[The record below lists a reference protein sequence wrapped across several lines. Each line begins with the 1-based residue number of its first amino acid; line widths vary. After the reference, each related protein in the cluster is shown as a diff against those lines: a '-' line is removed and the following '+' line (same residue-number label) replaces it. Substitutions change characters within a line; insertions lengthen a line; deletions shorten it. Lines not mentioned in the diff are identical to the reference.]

1 MDQITGSLNA
11 TGSITGALNPVY
23 GRGASAL
30 SELDDVRISNPQNL
44 QILQYDI
51 SFDKWRNVNPSRALP
66 LNDEE
71 YSMFKFQDKYR
82 AAFRIVGID
91 FSNKIIDVHF
101 NYPMVQLKNISI
113 TFVEEQTFGPAY
125 DIKITAYYPE
135 EVNDI
140 KCTFTYR
147 DKRS

>member
-1 MDQITGSLNA
+1 MDHITGRLNA
-11 TGSITGALNPVY
+11 TGSITGALNPIY
-23 GRGASAL
+23 GAGASAL

-71 YSMFKFQDKYR
+71 YSMFKFQDNYR
-82 AAFRIVGID
+82 AVFRAVGTD
-91 FSNKIIDVHF
+91 FSDKIIDIHF
-101 NYPMVQLKNISI
+101 NYSMVQLKNISI
-113 TFVEEQTFGPAY
+113 TYVGEEQFGPVY
-125 DIKITAYYPE
+125 DIQITAYYPN
-135 EVNDI
+135 EVNDM
-140 KCTFTYR
+140 KCLFSFR

>member
-1 MDQITGSLNA
+1 MDHITGRLNA

-23 GRGASAL
+23 GRGASSL

-44 QILQYDI
+44 QLLQYDI
-51 SFDKWRNVNPSRALP
+51 GFDKWRNVDPSRALP

-71 YSMFKFQDKYR
+71 YSMFKFQDNYR
-82 AAFRIVGID
+82 AVFETVGID

-101 NYPMVQLKNISI
+101 NYPMVQLKNISV
-113 TFVEEQTFGPAY
+113 TYVEEQTMGAVY

-135 EVNDI
+135 EVNDL
-140 KCTFTYR
+140 KCLFSYR

>member
-1 MDQITGSLNA
+1 MDHITGRLNA

-23 GRGASAL
+23 GSGASAL

-71 YSMFKFQDKYR
+71 YSMFKFQDNYR
-82 AAFRIVGID
+82 AVFRAVGTD
-91 FSNKIIDVHF
+91 FSDKIIDIHF
-101 NYPMVQLKNISI
+101 NYSMVQLKNISI
-113 TFVEEQTFGPAY
+113 TYVGEEQFGPVY
-125 DIKITAYYPE
+125 DIQITAYYPN
-135 EVNDI
+135 EVNDM
-140 KCTFTYR
+140 KCLFSFR

>member
-1 MDQITGSLNA
+1 MEQITGRLNA

-23 GRGASAL
+23 GRGASVL

-44 QILQYDI
+44 QILQYDN

-82 AAFRIVGID
+82 AVFRAVGTD
-91 FSNKIIDVHF
+91 FSDKIIDIHF
-101 NYPMVQLKNISI
+101 NYSMVQLKNISK
-113 TFVEEQTFGPAY
+113 TYVGEGQFGPVY
-125 DIKITAYYPE
+125 DFQITAYYPN
-135 EVNDI
+135 EVNDM
-140 KCTFTYR
+140 KCLFSFR

>member
-1 MDQITGSLNA
+1 MDQITGRLNA

-30 SELDDVRISNPQNL
+30 SELDDVRILNPQNL

-71 YSMFKFQDKYR
+71 YSMFKFQDNYR
-82 AAFRIVGID
+82 AVFRVVGTD
-91 FSNKIIDVHF
+91 FSNKIIDIHF
-101 NYPMVQLKNISI
+101 NYSMVQLKNISI
-113 TFVEEQTFGPAY
+113 NYVGEEQFGPVY
-125 DIKITAYYPE
+125 DIQITAYYPN
-135 EVNDI
+135 EVNDM
-140 KCTFTYR
+140 KCLFSFR